1 MQRKEQ
7 SKMRDIFS
15 VKDIILD
22 KKYLDLVQD
31 FLLLFR
37 CLSLLIFGCFSSGTQ
52 TTVVYPCLLP

>member
-1 MQRKEQ
+1 
-7 SKMRDIFS
+7 MRDIFS